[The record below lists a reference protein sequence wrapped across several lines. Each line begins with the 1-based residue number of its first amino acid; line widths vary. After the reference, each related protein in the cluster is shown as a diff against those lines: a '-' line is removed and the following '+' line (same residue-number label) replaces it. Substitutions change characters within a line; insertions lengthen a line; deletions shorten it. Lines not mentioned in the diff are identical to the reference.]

1 MKKRSPQQWEL
12 LSYRYLSAPPL
23 KSDTVLFSSSR
34 RGCWIYAP
42 KRQWIPRMGR
52 GTLEVPD
59 GTGSRR
65 AGIYPEEKIEP
76 ERTTIK

>member
-1 MKKRSPQQWEL
+1 MFLSGSPVGDVGYMLRSD
-12 LSYRYLSAPPL
+12 SGFR
-23 KSDTVLFSSSR
+23 
-34 RGCWIYAP
+34 P